1 MGFNA
6 ETDRAEPDRAE
17 PNQPEPNRAEPN
29 RAEPNRL
36 LQRLGWAPVPEHRSV
51 VVSVPGIEACANL
64 EATLAN
70 IRRRQDRLSFLFLP
84 GTPEVRDWLEQRFGG
99 SVLQVPWNNRVSAV
113 AFLLTSRARLL
124 LGVRHLGAV
133 PVRLV
138 KSAYSLG
145 IAIAIVDAEAPDACG
160 LANGQQRRAL
170 AAAPM
175 VEWWQACDA
184 AAAAR
189 LKASGIAEARIA
201 DTGSGTI
208 SDADSLLKPLRAL
221 MARRPVNRRA
231 LQRVVMA
238 GLDHPTWRRLIN
250 LRTQRIETLEALR
263 SALGRPETI
272 FCLGNGP
279 SSEDP
284 AVLQAEHDCLFRVN
298 SRWLKRGALCKPD
311 MVFTAQKRVLFT
323 VRGAIFAFQTRR
335 AEGQLVTHQVFNP
348 LCRRMRFATL
358 DRLGVLGGLDW
369 DGLRPTNGAAMI
381 ATAVALKPRRI
392 IIAGID
398 LFSDPSGAY
407 PGDDTTPNAYVL
419 VHDADLERRFI
430 METLER
436 YDGELIILGKVLS
449 EQWHAHVE
457 ASQAKMAVP

>member
-1 MGFNA
+1 MGCN
-6 ETDRAEPDRAE
+6 
-17 PNQPEPNRAEPN
+17 AEPN

-36 LQRLGWAPVPEHRSV
+36 LQRLGWAPIPEHRSV
-51 VVSVPGIEACANL
+51 VVSVPGIEDCANL

-70 IRRRQDRLSFLFLP
+70 IGRGQDRLSFLFIP
-84 GTPEVRDWLEQRFGG
+84 GTPEVRDWLEERFPA

-113 AFLLTSRARLL
+113 AFLLTSRARML

-133 PVRLV
+133 PVQLV

-145 IAIAIVDAEAPDACG
+145 VAIAVVDAEAPDACG
-160 LANGQQRRAL
+160 LANGPQRRAL
-170 AAAPM
+170 ATAPM
-175 VEWWQACDA
+175 VEWWQPRDA

-189 LKASGIAEARIA
+189 LKASGIAEARVGEIESAAIA
-201 DTGSGTI
+201 DT
-208 SDADSLLKPLRAL
+208 DSLLKPLRAL

-231 LQRVVMA
+231 LQRLVTA
-238 GLDHPTWRRLIN
+238 ALDHPTWRRLIK

-263 SALGRPETI
+263 IALGRPETI

-284 AVLQAEHDCLFRVN
+284 AVLRAEYDCLFRVN

-311 MVFTAQKRVLFT
+311 MVFTAQKLALLT
-323 VRGAIFAFQTRR
+323 VRGAIFAFQTRG
-335 AEGQLVTHQVFNP
+335 AESQLVTHQVFNP
-348 LCRRMRFATL
+348 LCRRMRFVTL

-369 DGLRPTNGAAMI
+369 DGLGPTNGAAMI
-381 ATAVALKPRRI
+381 ATAVALKPRRM

-398 LFSDPSGAY
+398 LFSDPGGAY
-407 PGDDTTPNAYVL
+407 PGDNTTPNAYVL

-436 YDGELIILGKVLS
+436 YDGELVIVGKVLAA
-449 EQWHAHVE
+449 QWRAHV
-457 ASQAKMAVP
+457 QARQPGMVAP